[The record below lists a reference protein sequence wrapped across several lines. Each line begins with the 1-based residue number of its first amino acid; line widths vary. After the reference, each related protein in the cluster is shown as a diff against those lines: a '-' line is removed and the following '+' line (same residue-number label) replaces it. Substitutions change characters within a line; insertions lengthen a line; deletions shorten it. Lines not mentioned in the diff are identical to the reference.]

1 MSVQPVRKI
10 FFSHSYS
17 YLLLTSRLLPYWHN
31 TTSTSIHRPPLV
43 ASMAAFRTNGR
54 TQCGLACSLGL
65 SRYRCFAYGT
75 LRLLDLLSLVLSP
88 CSASC
93 AYYHNPPNTPTP
105 HRPVPAHISRY
116 LLLLYYSCRQ
126 SFIINRLENPLIPS
140 FFARLA

>member
-10 FFSHSYS
+10 FFLTLTLTSYS
-17 YLLLTSRLLPYWHN
+17 LLVSFPYCHN

-43 ASMAAFRTNGR
+43 ASMAAFCTNGR

-65 SRYRCFAYGT
+65 SRYRYFAYRT
-75 LRLLDLLSLVLSP
+75 LRLLNLLSLVLSP

-105 HRPVPAHISRY
+105 PSSSTSAYISLPTTTRAA
-116 LLLLYYSCRQ
+116 
-126 SFIINRLENPLIPS
+126 NRLSSIGLKI
-140 FFARLA
+140 L